1 MSAGAKAALPRGGVS
16 GGKGYA
22 PLGRGLQWQML
33 PYFGEEPAGAKAA
46 LSRGGVDGG
55 KGCTPSGR
63 GPAGAMAVLSRRG
76 ASGGKGCTPSGRGP
90 AGAKAAY
97 ILRKP
102 NLPVRVMFII
112 SFI

>member
-55 KGCTPSGR
+55 KGCTPSGS
-63 GPAGAMAVLSRRG
+63 GPAGAKAVLSRRG
-76 ASGGKGCTPSGRGP
+76 AGGGKGCLYLEE
-90 AGAKAAY
+90 AKLASE
-97 ILRKP
+97 R
-102 NLPVRVMFII
+102 NVH
-112 SFI
+112 SFFHLNINI

>member
-1 MSAGAKAALPRGGVS
+1 MGAKAALPQGVGRQGQRLCS
-16 GGKGYA
+16 
-22 PLGRGLQWQML
+22 LG
-33 PYFGEEPAGAKAA
+33 E
-46 LSRGGVDGG
+46 
-55 KGCTPSGR
+55 
-63 GPAGAMAVLSRRG
+63 
-76 ASGGKGCTPSGRGP
+76 GP